1 MDGNTRKCVIANYT
15 SFTQPMAIGKG
26 LLFELTICDVTASFF
41 SRGKRKSGKTKLSL
55 RNKYKGQH
63 FRMCDNLNTEM
74 YPDFRTKAESDIYV
88 QH

>member
-41 SRGKRKSGKTKLSL
+41 SREEVKGKVEKQSCLSETNTKGKI
-55 RNKYKGQH
+55 
-63 FRMCDNLNTEM
+63 F
-74 YPDFRTKAESDIYV
+74 
-88 QH
+88 